1 MKFRFVSSVM
11 LVALLMAAPGV
22 HAQTQNPVPKELDK
36 NIRNTI
42 TKNPSMSGYKVQIEY
57 VDSKIKIP
65 NCPSDIEIEFP
76 QKTRLWGRV
85 NLQIKCNS
93 GYKWTMTL
101 PIRVQVFGDYLLAA
115 KFIQAGAK
123 LGQDDILISQGDLT
137 EMPDDLLARPQDALG
152 RQAIRPIQPRTPI
165 FLNNL
170 REMAVIKSGD
180 PVRVQILGNGFEAE
194 GSGLAQSSGAVN
206 DQIRVKMPDGQQVQ
220 GRVLRQGV
228 VTVKID

>member
-1 MKFRFVSSVM
+1 
-11 LVALLMAAPGV
+11 
-22 HAQTQNPVPKELDK
+22 
-36 NIRNTI
+36 
-42 TKNPSMSGYKVQIEY
+42 
-57 VDSKIKIP
+57 
-65 NCPSDIEIEFP
+65 
-76 QKTRLWGRV
+76 
-85 NLQIKCNS
+85 
-93 GYKWTMTL
+93 
-101 PIRVQVFGDYLLAA
+101 
-115 KFIQAGAK
+115 
-123 LGQDDILISQGDLT
+123 
-137 EMPDDLLARPQDALG
+137 MPDDLLARPQDALG

-194 GSGLAQSSGAVN
+194 GSGLAQSSGAVS